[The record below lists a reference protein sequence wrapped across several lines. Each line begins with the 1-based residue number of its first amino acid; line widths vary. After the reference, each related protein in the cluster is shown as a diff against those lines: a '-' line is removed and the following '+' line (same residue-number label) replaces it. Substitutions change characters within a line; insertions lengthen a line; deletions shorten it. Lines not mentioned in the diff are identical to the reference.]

1 MHEDPLAGRAALPG
15 AQVGRLED
23 CVDRGR
29 EVGVVQH
36 HERPV
41 ARPAPGSAPCP
52 AARADTDRPVATEPM
67 KATASTPGWPASAS
81 PATGP
86 APFRKFSAPAGR
98 PVSFASTDASTAE
111 QAAVVGAASHTTVLP
126 AASAGANS
134 SAAIVYGQFQGTT
147 IPATPSG
154 TRWSSTRRPGSTDGG
169 TRPSR
174 RTASAAAMRR

>member
-1 MHEDPLAGRAALPG
+1 
-15 AQVGRLED
+15 
-23 CVDRGR
+23 
-29 EVGVVQH
+29 
-36 HERPV
+36 
-41 ARPAPGSAPCP
+41 
-52 AARADTDRPVATEPM
+52 M

-86 APFRKFSAPAGR
+86 APFRKFERARRQAHVAA
-98 PVSFASTDASTAE
+98 VSTEARTAE

-134 SAAIVYGQFQGTT
+134 SAAIVYGQFQGTMM
-147 IPATPSG
+147 PATPSG

-169 TRPSR
+169 SRPSR